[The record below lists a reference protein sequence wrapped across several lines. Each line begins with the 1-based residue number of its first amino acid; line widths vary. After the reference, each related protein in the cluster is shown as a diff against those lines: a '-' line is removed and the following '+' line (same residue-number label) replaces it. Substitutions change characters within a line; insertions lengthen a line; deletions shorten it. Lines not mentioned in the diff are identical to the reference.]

1 MKCNSGVSMI
11 SEVYVFVYLSM
22 NIHVKLFYCKTFG
35 DTTYIKRKIDC
46 NISWKCICML
56 HNNKLENIFQNY
68 F

>member
-35 DTTYIKRKIDC
+35 DTTYIKGKIDC
-46 NISWKCICML
+46 NISYM
-56 HNNKLENIFQNY
+56 HVA
-68 F
+68 